1 MGFPAGKAFSPPTR
15 HVIMYQRRLAVDD
28 RDPRTT
34 WQPVALSTLPAM
46 LPGLEFGWQP
56 PGVPEEVQ
64 KAMRERA
71 EGIWLSQKTRWTQDK
86 VLTAR
91 ADFSLTQA
99 PWHVEDTVWG
109 MATPGIRSGT
119 TGSTTPGWR
128 R

>member
-1 MGFPAGKAFSPPTR
+1 M
-15 HVIMYQRRLAVDD
+15 IIYQRRLAVDD
-28 RDPRTT
+28 RDPRAT
-34 WQPVALSTLPAM
+34 WQPVVLSTLPAM

-56 PGVPEEVQ
+56 PGVPEMAQ

-109 MATPGIRSGT
+109 NGYAWNTLGDDGKYY
-119 TGSTTPGWR
+119 PGWR

>member
-1 MGFPAGKAFSPPTR
+1 M
-15 HVIMYQRRLAVDD
+15 
-28 RDPRTT
+28 
-34 WQPVALSTLPAM
+34 
-46 LPGLEFGWQP
+46 
-56 PGVPEEVQ
+56 PEEVQ

>member
-1 MGFPAGKAFSPPTR
+1 M
-15 HVIMYQRRLAVDD
+15 IIYQRRLAVDD

-34 WQPVALSTLPAM
+34 WQPVVLSTLPAM

-56 PGVPEEVQ
+56 PGVPEMAQ

>member
-1 MGFPAGKAFSPPTR
+1 
-15 HVIMYQRRLAVDD
+15 MYQRRLAVDD

-99 PWHVEDTVWG
+99 PGTWKI
-109 MATPGIRSGT
+109 PSGEWLRLEYAR
-119 TGSTTPGWR
+119 GRRKYYPGWR